1 MKTQAR
7 VMTGRFL
14 DDSMRRSHPRPESL
28 VGLVIWFVALAILLL
43 GLHSIGLVA
52 PETLL
57 DVPTIPEPFVSMESP
72 DLAAPTRLAG
82 LAPCSDQM
90 FIC

>member
-1 MKTQAR
+1 MLVVGTPRLESR
-7 VMTGRFL
+7 VRTEGPGRRP
-14 DDSMRRSHPRPESL
+14 DPGQRRQH
-28 VGLVIWFVALAILLL
+28 